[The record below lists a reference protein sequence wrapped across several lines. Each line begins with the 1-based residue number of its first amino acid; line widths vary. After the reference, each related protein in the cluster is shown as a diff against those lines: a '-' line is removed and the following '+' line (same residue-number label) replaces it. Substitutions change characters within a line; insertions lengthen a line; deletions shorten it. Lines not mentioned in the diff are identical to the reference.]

1 MCSSDLNAKELFL
14 ELKKVPML
22 TKLVGRDEEYFVKLP
37 ERDVEWLVK
46 FMGCDGQK
54 DSRDAV
60 GKTGMGSA
68 EMIADSQKYEVGL
81 SQISIDEGNEIRI
94 VSGPLKNMEGMIRKI
109 HLHRRMAE
117 VEVPFMNQRTV
128 IYLGIELLERK

>member
-1 MCSSDLNAKELFL
+1 
-14 ELKKVPML
+14 ML

-37 ERDVEWLVK
+37 ERDVEWLVE

-60 GKTGMGSA
+60 GKAGMGSA
-68 EMIADSQKYEVGL
+68 EMKADSQKYEVGL

>member
-1 MCSSDLNAKELFL
+1 MA
-14 ELKKVPML
+14 
-22 TKLVGRDEEYFVKLP
+22 
-37 ERDVEWLVK
+37 
-46 FMGCDGQK
+46 
-54 DSRDAV
+54 
-60 GKTGMGSA
+60 
-68 EMIADSQKYEVGL
+68 ADSQKYDVGL
-81 SQISIDEGNEIRI
+81 SQIRIDEGNEIRI